1 MAEELGHHYTSYGN
15 IIEQSDI
22 SNRKQEYKARLIG
35 YEIKIGLSGIID
47 CYKHG
52 CQSIYDMA
60 EFLEAPEEYIR
71 DVIECYKSKYGV
83 YATVDN
89 YIIYFIPQL
98 AIGKRF
104 E

>member
-1 MAEELGHHYTSYGN
+1 MNALEYLEDEACRDGIDVIFYNFRNDNIKGLYCDGTIGINSNIETTAEKSCVMAEELGHHYTSYGN

-52 CQSIYDMA
+52 
-60 EFLEAPEEYIR
+60 
-71 DVIECYKSKYGV
+71 
-83 YATVDN
+83 
-89 YIIYFIPQL
+89 
-98 AIGKRF
+98 
-104 E
+104 